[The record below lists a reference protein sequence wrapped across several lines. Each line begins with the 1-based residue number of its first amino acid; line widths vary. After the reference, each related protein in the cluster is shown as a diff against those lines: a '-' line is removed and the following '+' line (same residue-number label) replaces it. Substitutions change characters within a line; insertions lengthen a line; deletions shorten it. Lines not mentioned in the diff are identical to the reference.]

1 MLCTLKGLDGQSL
14 TKLDILVKFNVEA
27 SKAGTPSSG
36 DCVVF
41 SKLNSVAWVLLE
53 LLTIFLQPP
62 ISLPNYMHNALPCSV
77 LVTLEWENN
86 QTAWRSMPFQ
96 SIVKLT

>member
-1 MLCTLKGLDGQSL
+1 
-14 TKLDILVKFNVEA
+14 
-27 SKAGTPSSG
+27 
-36 DCVVF
+36 
-41 SKLNSVAWVLLE
+41 VLLE

-62 ISLPNYMHNALPCSV
+62 ISLPNFMHNALPCSV
-77 LVTLEWENN
+77 LVTLEWENH